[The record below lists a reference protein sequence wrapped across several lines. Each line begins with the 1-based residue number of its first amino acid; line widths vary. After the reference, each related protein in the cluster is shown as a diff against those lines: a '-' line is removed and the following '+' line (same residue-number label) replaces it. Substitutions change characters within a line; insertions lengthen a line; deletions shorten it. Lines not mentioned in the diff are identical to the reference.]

1 MFWLPRFERYF
12 LNALEARLVLLLFGM
27 LGMVFG
33 DVALRWIGNAFGAA
47 GLDSPLPGG
56 IRSICRRRAALS
68 SPGAPI
74 KLPTCRHLSIRE
86 SRGLHPRSRLVGQV
100 LR

>member
-1 MFWLPRFERYF
+1 MLGLPRFERYF
-12 LNALEARLVLLLFGM
+12 FKALEALLVLLLFSM
-27 LGMVFG
+27 LGMVFSN
-33 DVALRWIGNAFGAA
+33 VVLRWIGDAFGAA
-47 GLDSPLPGG
+47 GMASPLPGR

-68 SPGAPI
+68 SPVAPI
-74 KLPTCRHLSIRE
+74 KLPTCRHLSNRE